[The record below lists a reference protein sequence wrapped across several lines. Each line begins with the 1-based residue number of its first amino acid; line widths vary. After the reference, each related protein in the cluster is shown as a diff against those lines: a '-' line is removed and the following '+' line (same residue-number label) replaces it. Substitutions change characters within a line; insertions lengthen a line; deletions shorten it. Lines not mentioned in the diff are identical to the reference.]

1 MVALALGTGVA
12 LAQVTDQMSGVAK
25 DSTGA
30 AVPGVEVTVTQTE
43 TGFTKSTMT
52 NESGNYLLTQLPLG
66 PYRLEAKKAGFQTY
80 AQTGIVL
87 QVGTNPVIPLSL
99 SVGAVAESVEV
110 QANVNQVET
119 QNMGVGSVVENQRVI
134 DLPLNGRQPTD
145 LITLAGAAV
154 QTGTSPSYAVK
165 TGVMISVAGGQT
177 YGVEYLLDGAQHSN
191 FYDASGFPLPFPD
204 ALQEFK
210 VDTSALTANNGIHSG
225 ASVSAV
231 TKSGTNNFHGDAF
244 EFIRN
249 QDVNAR
255 NAFSPTVS
263 QYKRNQTGGT
273 FGGPIK
279 KEKIFFFLGYQ
290 GTFIR
295 QQSPA
300 TQAFVPTLDE
310 IQGNFSQFMNN
321 AACGT
326 AGKNLVGFP
335 GNIIPTSQ
343 LSPAAITIASKLVGS
358 STDPVCGKTTYTEND
373 AENNSQWVSR
383 LDYSINEKQTLFW
396 RYIGTK
402 WLNGTPYNTS
412 GGNLL
417 TVNPI
422 TAAPTINNFS
432 QDDLAT
438 SITLGHT
445 YVINA
450 NTVNSI
456 RASLNRASGDHG
468 GPHYFDPAQ
477 VGINAY
483 ATLPYEMVAS
493 ASGLWSLNPGPGAY
507 LFIDP
512 TQLQL
517 NDDVSW
523 VHGAHQFGFGILGA
537 QSAVVSQAH
546 VQSQGTYTASG
557 IVSGNAMADWML
569 GDVAF
574 RQQTPNAIN
583 EYERYLGIYAQDTWK
598 ARHNLTLNYGL
609 RWEPF
614 FPNNFKLGNIYNF
627 SLANYEAGIRSVSI
641 PGAPP
646 GLTFPGDPG
655 FNGKASMA
663 VLWKEFEPRFG
674 FAWDPKGDGKTSIR
688 AGAGISY
695 DFINQQIHHNTGGAS
710 PFGGVLNLSLAS
722 LDNPYA
728 GYGTPF
734 PYTYNPQNP
743 IFGIAGGFYPIPYNL
758 NTPGVYNWNLSVQRQ
773 LTKEWFGSIN
783 YMGNHAIHL
792 VYSQEDNPPTFMGL
806 GPCTLNTVTGPVNY
820 PVCSTAANE
829 FQRRLLYQLNPTTGQ
844 YFGQVDPYTSA
855 GTSHYEGLMFNS
867 TYRLTRG
874 LNVNANYTWSHCIG
888 TPTTGNSVMNVG
900 TVYLN
905 PNNRYYD
912 EGNCSQDRRQLA
924 NLTVVAQTPKF
935 DNKALHMIVTGWTL
949 SGIYTFRTGDAL
961 NITTSDV
968 GLTGNSSQRPNIVSG
983 ANPYAGTACGVNC
996 VGYFNLAAFSQ
1007 PTAGSL
1013 GNVGNYGFYGP
1024 AYWDLDMALSRDFRV
1039 WEGKSITFRA
1049 EGFNITNSVRLQDPA
1064 TVFSTS
1070 TTFGTIRASYD
1081 PRILQAAVKFTF

>member
-1 MVALALGTGVA
+1 MNLRSMNLRLGTRIGRVFQASVFFLIVLCGTVA
-12 LAQVTDQMSGVAK
+12 SAQVTDQISGTVVDA
-25 DSTGA
+25 SGA
-30 AVPGVEVTVTQTE
+30 AVPGVAVTVMQTD
-43 TGFTKSTMT
+43 TGFMKSVMT
-52 NESGNYLLTQLPLG
+52 NETGSYLLTQLPLG
-66 PYRLEAKKAGFQTY
+66 PYRLEAAKMGFRTY
-80 AQTGIVL
+80 VQTGIVL
-87 QVGTNPVIPLSL
+87 QVGTSPVIPVSL

-110 QANVNQVET
+110 QANVTQVET
-119 QNMGVGSVVENQRVI
+119 RDMGVGSVVENQRVL

-210 VDTSALTANNGIHSG
+210 VNTGALTANNGIHSG
-225 ASVSAV
+225 ANVSAV
-231 TKSGTNNFHGDAF
+231 TKSGTNAFHGDAF
-244 EFIRN
+244 DFIRN

-255 NAFSPTVS
+255 NAFSAKVS
-263 QYKRNQTGGT
+263 DYKRNQAGGT

-279 KEKIFFFLGYQ
+279 KDKMFFFLGYQ

-295 QQSPA
+295 QTSPD
-300 TQAFVPTLDE
+300 TQAFVPTLQE
-310 IQGNFSQFMNN
+310 MQGNFSQFMNN
-321 AACGT
+321 PACGT
-326 AGKNLVGFP
+326 GGKNLIGFP
-335 GNIIPTSQ
+335 GNIIPAGQ
-343 LSPAAITIASKLVGS
+343 LSPAAIKIASKFTT
-358 STDPVCGKTTYTEND
+358 TDQVCGKTTYNEKD
-373 AENNSQWVSR
+373 VENNSQWVSR
-383 LDYSINEKQTLFW
+383 FDYSINDKQTLFW

-402 WLNGTPYNTS
+402 WLNSTPYNLS

-417 TVNPI
+417 TVNAI
-422 TAAPTINNFS
+422 SSAPSINNFS

-468 GPHYFDPAQ
+468 GPHYFDPAA

-493 ASGLWSLNPGPGAY
+493 ASGLWSLSPGPGAY

-523 VHGAHQFGFGILGA
+523 VRGTHQLGFGFLVA

-583 EYERYLGIYAQDTWK
+583 EYERFFGIYAQDTWK
-598 ARHNLTLNYGL
+598 AKRNLTLNYGL

-674 FAWDPKGDGKTSIR
+674 FAWDPKGDGKMSIR
-688 AGAGISY
+688 GGAGISY

-743 IFGIAGGFYPIPYNL
+743 AGAPR
-758 NTPGVYNWNLSVQRQ
+758 TVQAPGH
-773 LTKEWFGSIN
+773 G
-783 YMGNHAIHL
+783 
-792 VYSQEDNPPTFMGL
+792 
-806 GPCTLNTVTGPVNY
+806 
-820 PVCSTAANE
+820 
-829 FQRRLLYQLNPTTGQ
+829 RR
-844 YFGQVDPYTSA
+844 
-855 GTSHYEGLMFNS
+855 
-867 TYRLTRG
+867 R
-874 LNVNANYTWSHCIG
+874 
-888 TPTTGNSVMNVG
+888 
-900 TVYLN
+900 
-905 PNNRYYD
+905 
-912 EGNCSQDRRQLA
+912 
-924 NLTVVAQTPKF
+924 
-935 DNKALHMIVTGWTL
+935 
-949 SGIYTFRTGDAL
+949 
-961 NITTSDV
+961 
-968 GLTGNSSQRPNIVSG
+968 
-983 ANPYAGTACGVNC
+983 
-996 VGYFNLAAFSQ
+996 
-1007 PTAGSL
+1007 
-1013 GNVGNYGFYGP
+1013 GP
-1024 AYWDLDMALSRDFRV
+1024 A
-1039 WEGKSITFRA
+1039 G
-1049 EGFNITNSVRLQDPA
+1049 
-1064 TVFSTS
+1064 
-1070 TTFGTIRASYD
+1070 
-1081 PRILQAAVKFTF
+1081 LQAAIAAAGRGHEVTVLIGYLKDHGYLT